1 VSTSTTT
8 SATVNGNG
16 KSTPDGSLPLV
27 GEATRA
33 PLPDRLIAQL
43 RRAGLVRPRAP
54 YPGQVWTPRTEAEHH
69 LLQEAYRLDRV
80 RQLLLADLG
89 RWRSEATRARRGVV
103 AAAAET
109 AKRLHG
115 CPLSTQML
123 SVVAAAAAGESPEET
138 ALRLGLSYEAI
149 KSHRAR
155 AVHRLHARNI
165 PHAVAICTARGWVT
179 AGQIE
184 QGLTP

>member
-1 VSTSTTT
+1 MSTSATT

-69 LLQEAYRLDRV
+69 LLQEAYRLDRI

-109 AKRLHG
+109 AKRLHDCPRCAWACRTRRSSRTGRAPCTG
-115 CPLSTQML
+115 CTPGTSPMPSRSAQR
-123 SVVAAAAAGESPEET
+123 AAGSPPG
-138 ALRLGLSYEAI
+138 RS
-149 KSHRAR
+149 S
-155 AVHRLHARNI
+155 
-165 PHAVAICTARGWVT
+165 RG
-179 AGQIE
+179 
-184 QGLTP
+184 